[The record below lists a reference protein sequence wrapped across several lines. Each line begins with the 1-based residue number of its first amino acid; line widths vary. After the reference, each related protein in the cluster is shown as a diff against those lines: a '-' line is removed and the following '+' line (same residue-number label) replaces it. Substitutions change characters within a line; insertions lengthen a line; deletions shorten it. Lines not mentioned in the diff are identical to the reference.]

1 MSQNNLETRV
11 AALEEQ
17 VKRLIRSKSRGV
29 KKKDWHSSIGMFAGN
44 ELMKEIDA
52 AGAAIRERERRQ
64 ARRRPAAKRRRS
76 KS

>member
-1 MSQNNLETRV
+1 MSEQDLE
-11 AALEEQ
+11 
-17 VKRLIRSKSRGV
+17 KRLSELEKKVDRLVRAKSRGT
-29 KKKDWHSSIGMFAGN
+29 KKKDWRSSIGMFTGN

-64 ARRRPAAKRRRS
+64 ARRRPSAKRRRA